1 MQAVILVGGEG
12 TRLRPLTSGTPKPIV
27 TFVDRPFM
35 GFMLQWLARHG
46 VTDVVMCCGFLATK
60 VKDVLGDGS
69 EFGVR
74 LQFVEEP
81 EPRGTAGALKFA
93 EHLLE
98 DRFLMLNGDTLTDID
113 LSAQIA
119 QHERTGAT
127 GTLGLVPVADPSAFG
142 LVLRHEDASVS
153 GFLEKPAPDQ
163 LVGLDEYLV
172 SGGIYVLE
180 RSVVDLIAPDVNV
193 SIETEIWPALVGSGL
208 YGFAAD
214 PASYWLDIGT
224 PDRYL
229 QGTAD
234 ILTGAVE
241 TAVSAR
247 LDGAG
252 QAIGGD
258 VDEGASVTGPC
269 IIEAGASL
277 AAGAT
282 VRGPAIIGAGTRV
295 AAGATVD
302 GAVVLAGCTIGAD
315 AVIRGAILSPNVT
328 VGERTVV
335 SGLAMLGDGVSVGA
349 DNVLGAAVKL
359 FPGTTLGDGAIKV

>member
-35 GFMLQWLARHG
+35 GFMLQWLSRHG

-60 VKDVLGDGS
+60 VKDILGDGS
-69 EFGVR
+69 EFGVK

-93 EHLLE
+93 EALLE
-98 DRFLMLNGDTLTDID
+98 ERFLMLNGDTLTDID

-119 QHERTGAT
+119 QHLSTGAV
-127 GTLGLVPVADPSAFG
+127 GTLGLVPVDDPSAFG
-142 LVLRHEDASVS
+142 LVLRNEDTSVS
-153 GFLEKPAPDQ
+153 GFLEKPGPDQ
-163 LVGLDEYLV
+163 LVGIDDYLV

-180 RSVVDLIAPDVNV
+180 RSVVDMIEPDANV
-193 SIETEIWPALVGSGL
+193 SIETEIWPALVGNGL

-214 PASYWLDIGT
+214 ASSYWLDIGT
-224 PDRYL
+224 PDRYM
-229 QGTAD
+229 QGTSD

-241 TAVSAR
+241 TAVSER
-247 LDGAG
+247 LDGSR
-252 QAIGGD
+252 QAIAGTVEDGAT
-258 VDEGASVTGPC
+258 VTGPVIIEAGATIAAGASVTGP
-269 IIEAGASL
+269 
-277 AAGAT
+277 
-282 VRGPAIIGAGTRV
+282 AIVGAGTTV
-295 AAGATVD
+295 ASGATID
-302 GAVVLAGCTIGAD
+302 GAVVLAGCTIGSG

-335 SGLAMLGDGVSVGA
+335 SDLAMLGDGTSVGA

>member
-35 GFMLQWLARHG
+35 GFMLGWLARHG

-69 EFGVR
+69 AFGVQLR
-74 LQFVEEP
+74 FVEEP

-93 EHLLE
+93 EALLE

-119 QHERTGAT
+119 QHERTGAV
-127 GTLGLVPVADPSAFG
+127 GTLCLVPVEDPSAFG
-142 LVLRHEDASVS
+142 LVLRHEDTSVS
-153 GFLEKPAPDQ
+153 GFLEKPGPDQ
-163 LVGLDEYLV
+163 LVGLDRYLV

-180 RSVVDLIAPDVNV
+180 RTVLDLIAPDQNV
-193 SIETEIWPALVGSGL
+193 SIETQIWPALVGQGL

-214 PASYWLDIGT
+214 ASSYWLDIGT

-241 TAVSAR
+241 TAVSQR
-247 LDGAG
+247 LDGSR
-252 QAIGGD
+252 QAIAGD
-258 VDEGASVTGPC
+258 VHPGARVTGPV
-269 IIEAGASL
+269 IIEAGATV

-282 VRGPAIIGAGTRV
+282 VKGPAIIGAGTTV
-295 AAGATVD
+295 AADATVD
-302 GAVVLAGCTIGAD
+302 GAVILADCTIGAG
-315 AVIRGAILSPNVT
+315 AIVRGAILSPNVT

-335 SGLAMLGDGVSVGA
+335 SDLAMLGDGVSVGA

-359 FPGTTLGDGAIKV
+359 FPGTALGDGAIKV